1 MTQAFLDLVHYDE
14 GGRIFTYVLS
24 LDSLFR
30 FTETGKE
37 FGIDM
42 LSKHTMHSDVSIY
55 IAFSG
60 EFFIRRLKYKNE
72 PPPPDPADTGSASS
86 EDGDHEHDGANES
99 HPPHDLNN
107 GPPNDEPPKD
117 PAHYQLVI
125 DNDSGTYRPN
135 AKMLPLLK
143 KFLAANLPGLHI
155 QTLDCQKDEKK
166 MNRMKQAQRD
176 RKKKEGDHIVYAQA
190 GSDASSISSSDE
202 EQLDNLEQ
210 AAHAH
215 YSEHRDE
222 PSGRGFAQQLK
233 QDAGLVGKAKV
244 GHLKRNIPGAGSDR
258 PLDGE
263 EE

>member
-1 MTQAFLDLVHYDE
+1 
-14 GGRIFTYVLS
+14 
-24 LDSLFR
+24 
-30 FTETGKE
+30 E

-60 EFFIRRLKYKNE
+60 EFFIRRLKYKNK
-72 PPPPDPADTGSASS
+72 PPPPDAADNGSASS
-86 EDGDHEHDGANES
+86 EDGDHDHDHDGANES
-99 HPPHDLNN
+99 HPPHDLSN

-202 EQLDNLEQ
+202 EQLDALEN
-210 AAHAH
+210 AAHDQEDQD
-215 YSEHRDE
+215 EH
-222 PSGRGFAQQLK
+222 GLAYQLK
-233 QDAGLVGKAKV
+233 QDAGLRGKAKV
-244 GHLKRNIPGAGSDR
+244 EHLKRNIPGPGSNR
-258 PLDGE
+258 PLAGE